1 MAAKIKR
8 DDTVQ
13 VLQGR
18 DRGRRGEVRGVSPT
32 KGRAIV
38 TGVNMVK
45 RHRRGTSPQDPGGI
59 VESEASIDTSN
70 LALVCTNCD
79 QAVRVGF
86 RMLEDGRKVRFC
98 KRCDEAID

>member
-18 DRGRRGEVRGVSPT
+18 DRGRRGEVRGVSPAQ
-32 KGRAIV
+32 GRVIV
-38 TGVNMVK
+38 TGVNFAK

-59 VESEASIDTSN
+59 IEMEAPIDASN

-79 QAVRVGF
+79 KATRVGF
-86 RMLEDGRKVRFC
+86 RVLEDGRKVRFC

>member
-38 TGVNMVK
+38 TGVNIVK
-45 RHRRGTSPQDPGGI
+45 RHRRGSSPQDPGGI
-59 VESEASIDTSN
+59 IEMEAPIDASN
-70 LALVCTNCD
+70 LAVVCSSCD
-79 QAVRVGF
+79 RAARVGF
-86 RMLEDGRKVRFC
+86 RLLDDGRKVRFC
-98 KRCDEAID
+98 KRCNEAID